1 MKLFIGTNLIMP
13 VVWYFVAT
21 DTIAKNFKEYT
32 IIDILQTASVFEIMT
47 LMVTGGITLIA
58 GALV

>member
-1 MKLFIGTNLIMP
+1 MKLFIGTNLIMS
-13 VVWYFVAT
+13 VVWYFVTA
-21 DTIAKNFKEYT
+21 DIIEENFEEYT

-47 LMVTGGITLIA
+47 LMVTGGILLIV

>member
-1 MKLFIGTNLIMP
+1 MKLFIGTNLIMS
-13 VVWYFVAT
+13 VVWYFVAA

-32 IIDILQTASVFEIMT
+32 IIDILQTASIFEIMT
-47 LMVTGGITLIA
+47 LMVTGGILLIA

>member
-1 MKLFIGTNLIMP
+1 MKLFIGANLIMS
-13 VVWYFVAT
+13 VVWYFVAA

-32 IIDILQTASVFEIMT
+32 IIDILQTASIFEIMT

>member
-13 VVWYFVAT
+13 VVWYFVAA

-32 IIDILQTASVFEIMT
+32 IIDILQTASIFEIMT
-47 LMVTGGITLIA
+47 LMVTGGILLIV